1 MGMGGPMHMNMW
13 QRRMTTNQ
21 AILTLT
27 QWLSPAYPVGA
38 FAYSHGLEAA
48 IQHGHITTGD
58 ALQEWLHDI
67 LYHGSGRNDCI
78 LLRCAHAAKD
88 APELTKIN
96 DTGLAIAA
104 CAERRLEAAAQGLAF
119 GKTTAAIWGGKDR
132 ACIYPVAV
140 GAAAARLKID
150 ADLTAAIYLQAMI
163 SNLIA
168 AAQRLMALGQTEG
181 QGILTSLTPLCADV
195 AAQTQDSTLDDLHSS
210 AFLSDIAAMHHETQQ
225 PRIFRS

>member
-1 MGMGGPMHMNMW
+1 
-13 QRRMTTNQ
+13 MTTNQ

-48 IQHGHITTGD
+48 IQRNHITTGN
-58 ALQEWLHDI
+58 ALREWLHDI
-67 LYHGSGRNDCI
+67 LQHGSGRNDCI
-78 LLRCAHAAKD
+78 LLRAAHASRD
-88 APELTKIN
+88 AATLLTIN
-96 DTGLAIAA
+96 DTGFAIAA

-119 GKTTAAIWGGKDR
+119 DKTTAAIWGGKDS

-150 ADLTAAIYLQAMI
+150 VDLTAAIYLQAMI

-181 QGILTSLTPLCADV
+181 QGILTNLTPLCADV
-195 AAQTQDSTLDDLHSS
+195 AAQTQDGTLDDLHST